1 MKPYDPQ
8 GLTPDEV
15 AESRQ
20 RHGENVITPPK
31 DDSAWKLFIEK
42 FKDPIIRILLVA
54 AVLSLVIAFI
64 EKEFLE
70 PIGIICAII
79 LATCVGFVFEWDAM
93 RRFRRLNQ
101 VNDDTPVKVMR
112 SGAVCEVPRRE
123 VVVGDLVCIENGE
136 TVPADGELVEA
147 VSLSINESTLTGEP
161 EVAKTVAEEHF
172 DPEATYPSNVVMR
185 GTTVVDGYGMMVV
198 TAVGDATEAGRV
210 TEQATVES
218 DEQTPLNRQLTRL
231 SRMIGRVGIVLS
243 VVIFGAML
251 LKAIFIGGLLE
262 EDWLR
267 IVQQVLHIFMVSVA
281 LIVMAVPEGLP
292 MSITLSL
299 AMSMRR
305 MLKTNNLVRR
315 MHACE
320 TMGAVTVICTDKT
333 GTLTQNKM
341 HVNEVVRYDAL
352 PLHDFAEI
360 VAANSTAFLDAE
372 GRIIGNPTEG
382 ALLEWLRRGG
392 EDYAALRE
400 GAEIE
405 DRLTFTTERK
415 YMATIIRSGVSGRRI
430 LCVKGAPE
438 IVRAMC
444 ADDGRGAEIG
454 ERLLAFQNR
463 AMRTL
468 AVAWAETE
476 AGDCETAVRAGGLH
490 FAAVAAIS
498 DPVRGDVPAAV
509 KACLDA
515 GIAVKIVTGDTPA
528 TAREIAR
535 QIGLWDDAADGERN
549 HMTGTEFAA
558 MSDEEL
564 LGRVQGLKIMSRARP
579 LDKQRLVRLLQQCG
593 EVVAVTG
600 DGTNDAPALNFANVG
615 LSMGTGT
622 SVAKDASDITLLDDS
637 FTSIATAVM
646 WGRSL
651 YRNIQRFVL
660 FQLTINFAAIVV
672 CFVGAIFG
680 TDLPLTV
687 VQILWVNIIMDTFAA
702 MAMASLP
709 PNPEVMLDKPRPR
722 DEFIIT
728 RAMARTIFT
737 CGIVVVAVLLGMM
750 FWWTATAG
758 GMNEVQLTLFF
769 SVFVFLQFWNM
780 FNAKGFETKHSVFT
794 CVHGCREFFLILLAI
809 GIGQVLIVEV
819 GGEVF
824 RTVPLAWRQWAWV
837 IGGTSLIAVGG
848 ELVRAVRRRVGR
860 S

>member
-1 MKPYDPQ
+1 
-8 GLTPDEV
+8 
-15 AESRQ
+15 
-20 RHGENVITPPK
+20 
-31 DDSAWKLFIEK
+31 
-42 FKDPIIRILLVA
+42 
-54 AVLSLVIAFI
+54 
-64 EKEFLE
+64 
-70 PIGIICAII
+70 
-79 LATCVGFVFEWDAM
+79 
-93 RRFRRLNQ
+93 
-101 VNDDTPVKVMR
+101 
-112 SGAVCEVPRRE
+112 
-123 VVVGDLVCIENGE
+123 
-136 TVPADGELVEA
+136 
-147 VSLSINESTLTGEP
+147 
-161 EVAKTVAEEHF
+161 
-172 DPEATYPSNVVMR
+172 
-185 GTTVVDGYGMMVV
+185 
-198 TAVGDATEAGRV
+198 
-210 TEQATVES
+210 
-218 DEQTPLNRQLTRL
+218 
-231 SRMIGRVGIVLS
+231 
-243 VVIFGAML
+243 
-251 LKAIFIGGLLE
+251 
-262 EDWLR
+262 
-267 IVQQVLHIFMVSVA
+267 
-281 LIVMAVPEGLP
+281 
-292 MSITLSL
+292 
-299 AMSMRR
+299 
-305 MLKTNNLVRR
+305 
-315 MHACE
+315 
-320 TMGAVTVICTDKT
+320 
-333 GTLTQNKM
+333 
-341 HVNEVVRYDAL
+341 
-352 PLHDFAEI
+352 
-360 VAANSTAFLDAE
+360 
-372 GRIIGNPTEG
+372 
-382 ALLEWLRRGG
+382 
-392 EDYAALRE
+392 
-400 GAEIE
+400 
-405 DRLTFTTERK
+405 
-415 YMATIIRSGVSGRRI
+415 
-430 LCVKGAPE
+430 
-438 IVRAMC
+438 
-444 ADDGRGAEIG
+444 
-454 ERLLAFQNR
+454 
-463 AMRTL
+463 
-468 AVAWAETE
+468 
-476 AGDCETAVRAGGLH
+476 
-490 FAAVAAIS
+490 
-498 DPVRGDVPAAV
+498 
-509 KACLDA
+509 
-515 GIAVKIVTGDTPA
+515 
-528 TAREIAR
+528 
-535 QIGLWDDAADGERN
+535 
-549 HMTGTEFAA
+549 
-558 MSDEEL
+558 
-564 LGRVQGLKIMSRARP
+564 MSRARP

-794 CVHGCREFFLILLAI
+794 CVRGCREFFLILLAI

>member
-15 AESRQ
+15 AESRL

-341 HVNEVVRYDAL
+341 HVYEVVRYDAL

-794 CVHGCREFFLILLAI
+794 CVRGCREFFLILLAI